1 MSMHNF
7 LILIFYYFIIL
18 ISVLGYGF
26 FFLKVFEKKLVS
38 NNFGYVGLFGVY
50 VILVYSYLSNFILAH
65 SQFHNILI
73 LIIGTI
79 LFFLKI
85 IKNYLKYRKEIFL
98 TFFVFIIISSSL
110 FLYKNHDDFPY
121 YHFPY
126 TYYLTQQSFYIGV
139 GQFNHGFRTPS

>member
-1 MSMHNF
+1 MSMPNF
-7 LILIFYYFIIL
+7 LILIFYYFVIL

-38 NNFGYVGLFGVY
+38 NNFGYVGLFGIY

-79 LFFLKI
+79 LFF
-85 IKNYLKYRKEIFL
+85 
-98 TFFVFIIISSSL
+98 
-110 FLYKNHDDFPY
+110 
-121 YHFPY
+121 
-126 TYYLTQQSFYIGV
+126 
-139 GQFNHGFRTPS
+139 

>member
-1 MSMHNF
+1 MSMPNF
-7 LILIFYYFIIL
+7 LILIFYYFVIL

-38 NNFGYVGLFGVY
+38 NNFGYVGLFGIY

-85 IKNYLKYRKEIFL
+85 IKQGIYPALKNY
-98 TFFVFIIISSSL
+98 SL
-110 FLYKNHDDFPY
+110 
-121 YHFPY
+121 
-126 TYYLTQQSFYIGV
+126 
-139 GQFNHGFRTPS
+139 